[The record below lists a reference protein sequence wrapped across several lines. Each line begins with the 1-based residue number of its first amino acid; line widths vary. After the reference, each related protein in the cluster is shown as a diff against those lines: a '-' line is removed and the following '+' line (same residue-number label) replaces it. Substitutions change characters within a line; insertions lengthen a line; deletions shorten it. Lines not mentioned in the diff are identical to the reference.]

1 MPRNVSNHSE
11 NQPLFHTEDGKIL
24 DIPPD
29 GMLELLAL
37 GAVGVKAWREKRR
50 AVGEPYHWEIKPPK
64 EKASEIE
71 NFHTQNLNHD

>member
-1 MPRNVSNHSE
+1 MSNHLG
-11 NQPLFHTEDGKIL
+11 NQPLFRTEDGKIL

-29 GMLELLAL
+29 GMLGLLAL

-50 AVGEPYHWEIKPPK
+50 AVGESYHWEIKPPK

-71 NFHTQNLNHD
+71 DFHTQDVEND